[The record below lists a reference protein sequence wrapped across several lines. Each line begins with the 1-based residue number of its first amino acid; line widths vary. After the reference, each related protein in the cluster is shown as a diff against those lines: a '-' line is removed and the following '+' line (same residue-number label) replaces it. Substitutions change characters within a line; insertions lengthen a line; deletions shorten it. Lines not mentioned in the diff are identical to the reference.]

1 MHTKKRKLI
10 WKAVWLWVALAFFGL
25 EGKAQGITEVTLESI
40 SENTYEINSAGDY
53 KITGTSSVESPTS
66 KNIKINVDGTVNI
79 TIENVNISTYS
90 SNGAPFDIEK
100 GTVNLTLKGS
110 NSLIA
115 TGNYKAGLRVAEN
128 TSLTIMKGSNG
139 GSLMAQGSP
148 DRGGGAGIGSNYKEI
163 AGSITIDGGTI
174 LAKNGNC
181 AAGIGGG
188 YNGYA
193 SSITINGGYVTAI
206 THHALGDPASIGGGG
221 NGNGGTITITGGTV
235 ITLFDLGD
243 NKFEKGAI
251 GNGFNA
257 STISVTITGGSIY
270 YNSSIRSITPTDD
283 KQNDLEEKEISS
295 LTPNAK
301 ITSLSGADGY
311 NTNDI
316 YADENGKVYLWLPNS
331 SNLQVTGSIKPL
343 TINFTV
349 KKDNSLWTNHDRIFT
364 LKKDDQGDDYT
375 SINNFYYPENGSYT
389 VYANGMKTDQT
400 FSVSDNDPQN
410 ITLDFYTV
418 SCYANDGQS
427 GNPVTVVYP
436 KGTTVAVNR
445 IAAPIRNYYT
455 FKGWGN
461 SQTATDKVETI
472 TNINAATTLYAIWE
486 ANPFTVKTISDQ
498 ELTYKTEYSYTF
510 EASNIS
516 DDITSNAGGIQS
528 IALKDDS
535 KLPAGLTLKDKTIS
549 GKPTNVNETGK
560 EVTFIVT
567 AVNGVEKEITI
578 TFKVKKAELKV
589 ITGNAITKVY
599 DGNNTVTTEEAL
611 KLDGVK
617 EGDDISLVAYQLTYD
632 NTNAGTDKT
641 ITLPRSFS
649 VEGTATSNYNFTQP
663 SLTLTGEI
671 TPKEL
676 IVTPASGQSIY
687 QDEVDDYCPAFTFS
701 ETVNNETVAFEGR
714 LTWDDNKVFKIVEL
728 KLKDNDAFNKDNYEL
743 KLSETP
749 VTIEIKEE
757 PASAD
762 PIATAGNND
771 WYISDITLSAL
782 TGFKIKADGKI
793 RSNDWVEQ
801 LVIDEEGSYEYAY
814 SLKRDDQPYIL
825 ANKTLSVNLDK
836 TAPSL
841 SVLPNDLEYTLT
853 FSDAGSGIDKVAV
866 DGKDIS
872 IASGATTYKGSTTA
886 GKHTAT
892 ATDKAGNTATVEF
905 ELKTDVPPYEPPVPP
920 TPSVYYDVTIP
931 LVEGVTTDPVAGSYP
946 VESYGSFSFILTVGE
961 GYRENSQPVVKAN
974 GTVVIPRTS
983 DGKYIVRSVT
993 RDTEITIE
1001 GIVRDTPTANA
1012 EIDNGL
1018 YIRQSPH
1025 TLHIT
1030 TPKAIRIRLID
1041 FAGRIIRDTQLSPG
1055 ENHLYNI
1062 ATGSYIL
1069 QPESGEGIKV
1079 RVN

>member
-1 MHTKKRKLI
+1 
-10 WKAVWLWVALAFFGL
+10 
-25 EGKAQGITEVTLESI
+25 
-40 SENTYEINSAGDY
+40 
-53 KITGTSSVESPTS
+53 
-66 KNIKINVDGTVNI
+66 
-79 TIENVNISTYS
+79 
-90 SNGAPFDIEK
+90 
-100 GTVNLTLKGS
+100 
-110 NSLIA
+110 
-115 TGNYKAGLRVAEN
+115 
-128 TSLTIMKGSNG
+128 
-139 GSLMAQGSP
+139 MAQGTY
-148 DRGGGAGIGSNYKEI
+148 D
-163 AGSITIDGGTI
+163 
-174 LAKNGNC
+174 NGNYIYS
-181 AAGIGGG
+181 GIGGG
-188 YNGYA
+188 RYGNDGSFSTTSEGNAFIVALGGIALTKDKENWHGIIVDGDIGKMYGDKVTLSTNASLPDYA
-193 SSITINGGYVTAI
+193 TLTIDEGQELTIESGVTLENKGTINCDGVI
-206 THHALGDPASIGGGG
+206 
-221 NGNGGTITITGGTV
+221 NGTV
-235 ITLFDLGD
+235 SENKIKYAVTYDYNYSGSPESKKEYVGD
-243 NKFEKGAI
+243 
-251 GNGFNA
+251 
-257 STISVTITGGSIY
+257 V
-270 YNSSIRSITPTDD
+270 RSLETPTR
-283 KQNDLEEKEISS
+283 S
-295 LTPNAK
+295 
-301 ITSLSGADGY
+301 
-311 NTNDI
+311 
-316 YADENGKVYLWLPNS
+316 
-331 SNLQVTGSIKPL
+331 
-343 TINFTV
+343 
-349 KKDNSLWTNHDRIFT
+349 
-364 LKKDDQGDDYT
+364 
-375 SINNFYYPENGSYT
+375 
-389 VYANGMKTDQT
+389 
-400 FSVSDNDPQN
+400 
-410 ITLDFYTV
+410 
-418 SCYANDGQS
+418 
-427 GNPVTVVYP
+427 
-436 KGTTVAVNR
+436 
-445 IAAPIRNYYT
+445 YYT
-455 FKGWGN
+455 FKGWKDSEGN
-461 SQTATDKVETI
+461 AITTI
-472 TNINAATTLYAIWE
+472 TKAITAIAEWKPIDFTINNIDE
-486 ANPFTVKTISDQ
+486 Q
-498 ELTYKTEYSYTF
+498 QLTYKTDYNFDFSSVLSSQ
-510 EASNIS
+510 SNIA
-516 DDITSNAGGIQS
+516 DAGGLKS
-528 IALKDDS
+528 IAVKEES
-535 KLPAGLTLKDKTIS
+535 SLPDGLQLEGSTIS
-549 GKPTNVNETGK
+549 GKPTTLDETGK
-560 EVTFIVT
+560 AVTFIVT

-589 ITGNAITKVY
+589 ITGNAIMKVY

-611 KLDGVK
+611 KLYGVK

-687 QDEVDDYCPAFTFS
+687 QDEVDKYCPAFTLS
-701 ETVNNETVAFEGR
+701 ETVNEEVAAYEGK
-714 LTWDDNKVFKIVEL
+714 LSWDESSKEFTLGTL
-728 KLKDNDAFNKDNYEL
+728 KLIDGDKFSKNNYEL

-757 PASAD
+757 LASAA

-771 WYISDITLSAL
+771 WYTSDITLSAPS
-782 TGFKIKADGKI
+782 GFQIKADGI
-793 RSNDWVEQ
+793 TRSNDWVEK
-801 LVIDEEGSYEYAY
+801 LVIDEEGSYKYAY
-814 SLKRDDQPYIL
+814 SLKRDDQSYIL

-872 IASGATTYKGSTTA
+872 IAANATTYKGSSTA
-886 GKHTAT
+886 GTHTAT

-931 LVEGVTTDPVAGSYP
+931 SIDGVATDPVAGSYP

-974 GTVVIPRTS
+974 GTVVTPRTS

>member
-10 WKAVWLWVALAFFGL
+10 WKAVWLWVALTFFGL
-25 EGKAQGITEVTLESI
+25 EGKAQATEVTLENI
-40 SENTYEINSAGDY
+40 LENTYEINSAGDY
-53 KITGTSSVESPTS
+53 KIIGTSLAENPTS
-66 KNIKINVDGTVNI
+66 KNIKINVEGTVNVS
-79 TIENVNISTYS
+79 IENVNISTDG
-90 SNGAPFDIEK
+90 SNGSPFDIEK
-100 GTVNLTLKGS
+100 GTVNLTLVGS
-110 NSLIA
+110 NSLIV
-115 TGNYKAGLRVAEN
+115 TGNEKAGLHVAKN
-128 TSLTIMKGSNG
+128 TSLTITRESDG
-139 GSLMAQGSP
+139 GSLTAQEYP
-148 DRGGGAGIGSNYKEI
+148 DMVAGASIGSNIFET

-174 LAKNGNC
+174 LAKHGDYI
-181 AAGIGGG
+181 AGIGGG
-188 YNGYA
+188 YDGNA
-193 SSITINGGYVTAI
+193 TSITINGGYVTTI
-206 THHALGDPASIGGGG
+206 RNYVDKFSNSASIGGGSMAYSG
-221 NGNGGTITITGGTV
+221 IITITGGTV
-235 ITLFDLGD
+235 ITLLEKDRE
-243 NKFEKGAI
+243 FEKGFI
-251 GNGFNA
+251 GLK
-257 STISVTITGGSIY
+257 STSITITGGSVY
-270 YNSSIRSITPTDD
+270 CVNPSKSNTPTDG
-283 KQNDLEEKEISS
+283 NGNNLVEKEIVG
-295 LTPNAK
+295 LPKNAK
-301 ITSLSGADGY
+301 ITGLTGANGY
-311 NTNDI
+311 GIKDVST
-316 YADENGKVYLWLPNS
+316 DENGKLYLWLPESTQDAVS
-331 SNLQVTGSIKPL
+331 SCSFEGKTYYRRAITLN
-343 TINFTV
+343 
-349 KKDNSLWTNHDRIFT
+349 KDNSPWTDHNKIFT
-364 LKKDDQGDDYT
+364 LKKDNTVEKISGTDNVFYLETGD
-375 SINNFYYPENGSYT
+375 YT
-389 VYANGMKTDQT
+389 VYADGTSTDKKITVSEAVDQT
-400 FSVSDNDPQN
+400 VAIDY
-410 ITLDFYTV
+410 YTV
-418 SCYANDGQS
+418 TYNPNDGTS
-427 GNPVTVVYP
+427 
-436 KGTTVAVNR
+436 TTVKTYLSGITISTESEVT
-445 IAAPIRNYYT
+445 PIRNYYT

-676 IVTPASGQSIY
+676 IVTPASDQSIY

-841 SVLPNDLEYTLT
+841 SVAPNDLEYTLT

-866 DGKDIS
+866 DGTDIS
-872 IASGATTYKGSTTA
+872 IASGASTYKGSATA

-892 ATDKAGNTATVEF
+892 ATDKAGKTTTVEF

-931 LVEGVTTDPVAGSYP
+931 SVEGVTTDPVAGSYP

-974 GTVVIPRTS
+974 GTVVTPRTS

-993 RDTEITIE
+993 RDTEIIIE

-1030 TPKAIRIRLID
+1030 TPKAICIRLID

-1069 QPESGEGIKV
+1069 QPESEEGIKV